1 MSSAHAICI
10 IVRREVN
17 DTLTDWRILAP
28 IFILTFVLP
37 QLLIAAS
44 SVVIDFVG
52 DRGSVIRLIP
62 FAMLLVGFIPAS
74 FSLITAL
81 ELFVGERERNSLE
94 ALLAMPIS
102 DNALYLG
109 KLLSALIPPLLS
121 SLLAMTI
128 FGISLRIREPQLFFL
143 GLTFEYLVVVLLL
156 ILMKS
161 VVMVA
166 GAVIISSHTTSIRAA
181 NVLASFVLLPT
192 AAAIQLEALL
202 IIARRWDVLWLA
214 VVLLLVIA
222 AALTRTGM
230 GAFNRE
236 EILSREHEQ
245 LNLHHL
251 ARTFVTFVREY
262 QPAGTPP
269 EAYPGASFS
278 LRQFYLRDLPALL
291 RDYRVPLLVAL
302 VATVAGA
309 LCGPFLGGFFDRIG
323 QSPERVGVTP
333 EPNLALGIF
342 TGIANSM
349 RLLITALLA
358 TFTFGVFSLMVP
370 FFAFGGIGYVAGALM
385 TSGGDWLTLGPN
397 SPLQFVLGY
406 VLPHGII
413 ELPAAILGAAF
424 GVRIGAAVMAP
435 PKGFTVGQNILWSL
449 AQFGK
454 VWLLVLLPMFLLA
467 GIVQQLITTRILA
480 VLYG

>member
-1 MSSAHAICI
+1 MSGASAIRI

-17 DTLTDWRILAP
+17 DTLTDWRILVP

-44 SVVIDFVG
+44 NVAIDFVG

-81 ELFVGERERNSLE
+81 ESFVGERERNSLE
-94 ALLAMPIS
+94 ALLAMPLS

-109 KLLSALIPPLLS
+109 KLISALIPPLMS

-128 FGISLRIREPQLFFL
+128 FGVSLRIREPDLFFQ

-181 NVLASFVLLPT
+181 NLLASFVLLPT
-192 AAAIQLEALL
+192 AATIQLEALL
-202 IIARRWDVLWLA
+202 IIARRWDVLWIA

-222 AALTRTGM
+222 AVLTRTGM

-245 LNLHHL
+245 LNLRHIGQ
-251 ARTFVTFVREY
+251 TFMTFAREY
-262 QPAGTPP
+262 HSAGTPP
-269 EAYPGASFS
+269 EAYTGASFS
-278 LRQFYLRDLPALL
+278 LRRFYVHDLPTLL
-291 RDYRVPLLVAL
+291 RDYRLPLLVAL
-302 VATVAGA
+302 LAAVAGT

-323 QSPERVGVTP
+323 QSPGRVGITP
-333 EPNLALGIF
+333 EPNLALGIL
-342 TGIANSM
+342 TGIANSA

-358 TFTFGVFSLMVP
+358 TFTFGIFSLMVP

-385 TSGGDWLTLGPN
+385 ADGGSWLTLGTN
-397 SPLQFVLGY
+397 SPLQFVIGY

-413 ELPAAILGAAF
+413 ELPAAILGAAL
-424 GVRIGAAVMAP
+424 GIRIGAAVMAP

-454 VWLLVLLPMFLLA
+454 VWLFVLLPMFLLA

-480 VLYG
+480 ALYG

>member
-1 MSSAHAICI
+1 MSAGAVRT

-17 DTLTDWRILAP
+17 DTLTDWRILVP

-44 SVVIDFVG
+44 SVAIDFVG

-81 ELFVGERERNSLE
+81 ESFVGERERNSLE
-94 ALLAMPIS
+94 ALLAMPLS

-128 FGISLRIREPQLFFL
+128 FGISLRIREPELFFL
-143 GLTFEYLVVVLLL
+143 GLTFEYLIVVLLL

-181 NVLASFVLLPT
+181 NLLASFVLLPT
-192 AAAIQLEALL
+192 AATIQLEALL

-222 AALTRTGM
+222 TVLTRTGM
-230 GAFNRE
+230 GTFNRE

-245 LNLHHL
+245 LNLRHI
-251 ARTFVTFVREY
+251 ARTFMTFVREY
-262 QPAGTPP
+262 HPAGTPP
-269 EAYPGASFS
+269 EAYAGTPFS
-278 LRQFYLRDLPALL
+278 LRRFYLYDFPALL
-291 RDYRVPLLVAL
+291 RDYRLPLLVAL
-302 VATVAGA
+302 LAAVAGA
-309 LCGPFLGGFFDRIG
+309 LCGPLLGGFFDRIG
-323 QSPERVGVTP
+323 QSPGRVGVTP
-333 EPNLALGIF
+333 DPDLALGIF
-342 TGIANSM
+342 TGIANSA

-358 TFTFGVFSLMVP
+358 TFTFGIFSLMVP
-370 FFAFGGIGYVAGALM
+370 FFAFGGIGYVAGALT
-385 TSGGDWLTLGPN
+385 TSSGDWLRLGPD
-397 SPLQFVLGY
+397 SPLQFVIGY
-406 VLPHGII
+406 VLPHGVI
-413 ELPAAILGAAF
+413 ELPAAILGAAL
-424 GVRIGAAVMAP
+424 GIRIGAAVMAP

-454 VWLLVLLPMFLLA
+454 AWLFVILPMFLLA

-480 VLYG
+480 ALYG